1 MLLIRI
7 VGLVML
13 LASSSVLAGAMTIDI
28 NSADAT
34 VLAEHIKGIG
44 EKKAQEIVRYRNEN
58 GPFLN
63 IEELTN
69 VTGIGEKTV
78 EMNRSRL
85 TVNQ

>member
-13 LASSSVLAGAMTIDI
+13 LVSSSVLAGTMTIDI

-44 EKKAQEIVRYRNEN
+44 EKKAREIVRYRNEN

-78 EMNRSRL
+78 EINRSRL